1 MVDRLRKRRDFLAA
15 AKAGRAGVSVLGLQG
30 RDRADGGDIRVGF
43 TVTKKNG
50 NAVVRNRIRRRLRAA
65 AGAVL
70 PEAGRA
76 GHDYVLIARAEALRA
91 PFPDL
96 VSDLGRALRKLHD
109 PRPKGG
115 PRTSGRRAPESAA
128 PPHARPPT
136 DSRARAGAV
145 PGEAPPRPHDSPL
158 PDPPSQDRT
167 RANARDPGRA
177 DVRPADGATE

>member
-15 AKAGRAGVSVLGLQG
+15 AKAGRAGVSVLSLQG
-30 RDRADGGDIRVGF
+30 RDRSDGGDIRVGF

-65 AGAVL
+65 AGMVL
-70 PEAGRA
+70 PEAGRP

-109 PRPKGG
+109 PRPKSG
-115 PRTSGRRAPESAA
+115 PRAKAGRSGPQGAPTPGARPATDMAGPRASAA
-128 PPHARPPT
+128 P
-136 DSRARAGAV
+136 
-145 PGEAPPRPHDSPL
+145 GELPRPQ
-158 PDPPSQDRT
+158 DPPSQGRT
-167 RANARDPGRA
+167 GAPARAPGRP